1 MTNSDRKQFAQLCAL
16 LSQAFD
22 KEMSTLLANIYFDS
36 LKDFSIEQVACAVEQ
51 AIKSRKF
58 FPKVA
63 ELRELIEGGA
73 DDRAAQAWALFLE
86 AVSNGGQSSVQFSD
100 RAMATAMD
108 AVFGGWTQA
117 CGILSANCSDEMVA
131 HYQKAFLKQ
140 YASAKNSGREAL
152 LYRPGLTE
160 MNLREGGAAWAA
172 RMPTLHQPVIYVGSE
187 RIITLRLPF
196 DVERGQLAAEAR
208 AMLDKEPLVKAFA
221 DTQGRQLRVGVQEA
235 LLPSPHDDEPATPE
249 QVAQINASIQLLA
262 SKR

>member
-1 MTNSDRKQFAQLCAL
+1 MTNKDRPEFAKLCAL
-16 LSQAFD
+16 LSQVFE
-22 KEMSTLLANIYFDS
+22 KQMSEVLIDIYFDS
-36 LKDFSIEQVACAVEQ
+36 LKDFDIEQVTSAVHQ

-58 FPKVA
+58 MPKVA

-73 DDRAAQAWALFLE
+73 EDRAAIAWTLFME
-86 AVSNGGQSSVQFSD
+86 AVSNSEQPSIQFSD
-100 RAMATAMD
+100 KAMATAMD

-117 CGILSANCSDEMVA
+117 CGILSASCSDEMVA

-140 YASAKNSGREAL
+140 YAAARASNRNAL
-152 LYRPGLTE
+152 LYRPGLSE
-160 MNLREGGAAWAA
+160 MSLREGGATWAA

-221 DTQGRQLRVGVQEA
+221 DTQGRQLKAGVQKA
-235 LLPSPHDDEPATPE
+235 LPPASSDEPATPE

-262 SKR
+262 KR